1 MSVSF
6 KFQSDSINTFQQLQ
20 AEQKQL
26 NFKFQSDSI
35 NTHSPTCFTHVCF
48 TLNSNLILLIRRLLR
63 SACCYIKTF
72 KFQSDSINTEA
83 GPAEIQLRRVHF
95 KFQSDSINTGIS
107 IGAGLWSQSPLNSN
121 LILLILI
128 YRTIQLNTYHS
139 LNSNLIL
146 LIPIR
151 LLFPISGSVF
161 KFQSDS
167 INTKLNIPLIL
178 WSYCFKFQSD
188 SINTVKYLLI
198 MPDAA
203 NFKFQSDSINTVYNH
218 ISYKQVMPLN
228 SNLILLIRMLRR
240 HSIRH

>member
-146 LIPIR
+146 LIRYAPSHTEIAEDSLNSNLI
-151 LLFPISGSVF
+151 LLIPQLARENDLMKEYF

-167 INTKLNIPLIL
+167 INTEVNGNKGITYR
-178 WSYCFKFQSD
+178 S
-188 SINTVKYLLI
+188 
-198 MPDAA
+198 
-203 NFKFQSDSINTVYNH
+203 
-218 ISYKQVMPLN
+218 LN
-228 SNLILLIRMLRR
+228 SNLILLILSY
-240 HSIRH
+240 SIYQCCM